1 MKSLEVSEVRKD
13 LFELINQVAYQHER
27 ITVRR
32 RGKPVMVMVP
42 VEDAALLERL
52 EDAHD
57 LKLVKASLAEAGENI
72 SLADVKRELGL

>member
-32 RGKPVMVMVP
+32 RGKPVMVMVS
-42 VEDAALLERL
+42 VEDADLLERL
-52 EDAHD
+52 ENAHD
-57 LKLVKASLAEAGENI
+57 VTLAKASFAEVGANI
-72 SLADVKRELGL
+72 SLADVKKEMGL